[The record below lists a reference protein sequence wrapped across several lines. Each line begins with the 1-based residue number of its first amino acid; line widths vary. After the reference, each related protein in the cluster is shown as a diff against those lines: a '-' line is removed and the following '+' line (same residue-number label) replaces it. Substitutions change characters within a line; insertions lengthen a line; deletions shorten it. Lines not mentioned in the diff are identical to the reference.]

1 MVQCRPGRLI
11 NILNHED
18 GKEVS
23 VQGGVADIVG
33 VGGAAWDELQCPSD
47 ANRERLAHCKGTLGP
62 CESQGQSKAE
72 EAQAP
77 EGRHLPLQ
85 GQGDDRA

>member
-23 VQGGVADIVG
+23 VQGGVADTVG
-33 VGGAAWDELQCPSD
+33 VGGAAWDELPYIRQL
-47 ANRERLAHCKGTLGP
+47 N
-62 CESQGQSKAE
+62 
-72 EAQAP
+72 
-77 EGRHLPLQ
+77 LP
-85 GQGDDRA
+85 DRRSVQ